1 MAELLNVRLRES
13 RGKRNNRRLRKAGE
27 IPAVLYGHGQESIS
41 LALSADEVN
50 TAMRRGSRLVQL
62 AGAVKEQA
70 FIRECQWNTWGTQ
83 VLHLDFT
90 RVSEHERVQ
99 VRVSIELRGESPG
112 QKSGGTVE
120 HLIHEIDLEC
130 EVNEIPDKLSLSV
143 NSLELG
149 GTITIA
155 DLDLP
160 QSGVV
165 SLPPEA
171 ILVQC
176 VEVVEALEEEE
187 GEAAEAE
194 PEVIG
199 RKKEEEEGEGKG
211 K

>member
-27 IPAVLYGHGQESIS
+27 IPAVLYGHGEEAVS

-99 VRVSIELRGESPG
+99 VQVSIELRGESPG
-112 QKSGGTVE
+112 QKSGGVVE

-130 EVNEIPDKLSLSV
+130 EVTEIPEKLSLSI

-149 GTITIA
+149 DTITIA
-155 DLDLP
+155 DLELP
-160 QSGVV
+160 ASGVV
-165 SLPPEA
+165 ALTPET

-176 VEVVEALEEEE
+176 VEITELEEEGE

-199 RKKEEEEGEGKG
+199 RKKEEEAGEDK
-211 K
+211 

>member
-1 MAELLNVRLRES
+1 MAEQLNVRLRER

-27 IPAVLYGHGQESIS
+27 IPAVLYGHGEEAVS

-50 TAMRRGSRLVQL
+50 TAMRHGSRLVQL

-99 VRVSIELRGESPG
+99 VQISIELRGESPG
-112 QKSGGTVE
+112 QKSGGVVE
-120 HLIHEIDLEC
+120 HLIHEIDMEC
-130 EVNEIPDKLSLSV
+130 EVTEIPEKLSLSV

-149 GTITIA
+149 DTITVA
-155 DLDLP
+155 DLELP
-160 QSGVV
+160 ASAVV
-165 SLPPEA
+165 ALAPET

-176 VEVVEALEEEE
+176 VEVAELADEDE

-199 RKKEEEEGEGKG
+199 RKKEEEEEGKG